1 MFSKLAIIFLMIF
14 SNQIFAE
21 YNQSD
26 LTTLNSC
33 TDNCDRYFPI
43 YREDKDKEKIKDFHH
58 PIYQGAV
65 DRKISNLECK
75 MKCTEPYRKRE
86 QEQDCYRSCGQE
98 LIKVVDGKNIRPSKK
113 DLNACVMACTDKTD
127 GGDLKKKL
135 SQCEEALQFLKTS
148 DSKVNNKLSRDVKE
162 IENKFRECS
171 KEHMNCAP
179 VKTIGK

>member
-1 MFSKLAIIFLMIF
+1 
-14 SNQIFAE
+14 
-21 YNQSD
+21 
-26 LTTLNSC
+26 
-33 TDNCDRYFPI
+33 
-43 YREDKDKEKIKDFHH
+43 
-58 PIYQGAV
+58 
-65 DRKISNLECK
+65 

-86 QEQDCYRSCGQE
+86 QEQSCYRSCGQE

-135 SQCEEALQFLKTS
+135 SQCEEALQFLKMG

-171 KEHMNCAP
+171 KEHMNCAS